1 LWLTGVLALVL
12 LSASVACG
20 GRGDPSIRVLDF
32 VHDFPRAEKRP
43 GASAFEVAEHT
54 LSSAR
59 RATIAAAV
67 PSRIIFTTRVPAR
80 ATLRADLAVLP
91 AGTTADEG
99 AVRFRIGISDGR
111 IYEPLA
117 DSLIAVADT
126 KRAGWTPLAVDMSL
140 YGGRQWSLFYRPDR
154 QTWQVILNADQVT
167 GNTQALWGAPGL
179 VTDRGSAERWFAEK
193 R

>member
-1 LWLTGVLALVL
+1 MAGLLAWVL

-20 GRGDPSIRVLDF
+20 GRSDPSIRVLDF

-54 LSSAR
+54 LSSVR

-80 ATLRADLAVLP
+80 GRLQTSLAVLP
-91 AGTTADEG
+91 DANTSDEG
-99 AVRFRIGISDGR
+99 AARFRIGISDGR

-117 DSLIAVADT
+117 SSLIAVGDT
-126 KRAGWTPLAVDMSL
+126 KRSGWTALVVDMSL
-140 YGGRQWSLFYRPDR
+140 YGGRQWSVFYRPDR
-154 QTWQVILNADQVT
+154 KTWQLILNADQVT
-167 GNTQALWGAPGL
+167 GNTRALWGAPGL
-179 VTDRGSAERWFAEK
+179 DTDRSSAERWFASG